1 MSYKADVNAYA
12 VDAFSLKWNEFQSY
26 VFPLLIC
33 IWQCFQLIRM
43 EKTEG
48 IQLETHWTTQPVYSK
63 IMKMEKGIPTII
75 PASVASLVHPNKE
88 KLKSVVAEKT
98 DHVSGVAVYRT
109 T

>member
-1 MSYKADVNAYA
+1 
-12 VDAFSLKWNEFQSY
+12 
-26 VFPLLIC
+26 
-33 IWQCFQLIRM
+33 M

-48 IQLETHWTTQPVYSK
+48 IQLVTHWTTQPVYSK

-98 DHVSGVAVYRT
+98 DHVSGVALYRT